1 MIKLCNPMINLGPRC
16 SVLYFFIH
24 GCQNLSS
31 GSTNFHRVTN
41 FAGNNLKHRNT
52 LVPSGAVAWSFICHI
67 FFSNIFP
74 SSSSNRF
81 VCAGIHHIYYN
92 IVYRIARDLRY
103 QFISAFGA
111 STNLQ
116 NNSLWVRPIDIAL
129 LIMALSITHISIFSR
144 CRLADN
150 SSPG

>member
-16 SVLYFFIH
+16 SVLYFFVH

-67 FFSNIFP
+67 VFSNIFP

-81 VCAGIHHIYYN
+81 VCAIIDHIYYN
-92 IVYRIARDLRY
+92 SVSFFRGLQETRD
-103 QFISAFGA
+103 I
-111 STNLQ
+111 NL
-116 NNSLWVRPIDIAL
+116 SVHLAL
-129 LIMALSITHISIFSR
+129 LPSFKTTVYEFD
-144 CRLADN
+144 RLILLY
-150 SSPG
+150 